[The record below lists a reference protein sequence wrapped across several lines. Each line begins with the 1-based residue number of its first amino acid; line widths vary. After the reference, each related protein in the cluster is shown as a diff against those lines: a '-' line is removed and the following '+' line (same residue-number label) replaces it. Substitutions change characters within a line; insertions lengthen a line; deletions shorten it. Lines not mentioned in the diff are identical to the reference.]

1 MNVSRLIEEL
11 QTLIKTDP
19 SNAHKE
25 VTLNQY
31 DTLDNCAESQCYKID
46 EREDRIILA

>member
-11 QTLIKTDP
+11 QTLIKINP

-31 DTLDNCAESQCYKID
+31 DTLDNCGESQCYTVD
-46 EREDRIILA
+46 EREDRVILA